1 MTAAAAAV
9 KIAAIGIAI
18 STRAAEEAARY
29 PAATAFALTAN
40 EAFATA
46 FAALLSVAPAAAPE
60 KRRVATV
67 AAVLATVSVFAPA
80 AAKASASACAL
91 RASAEDRVVRRN
103 FCNTAAVAC
112 HLAVNIER
120 AADAVSARLIRS
132 RLAAI

>member
-18 STRAAEEAARY
+18 NTRAAEEAARY

-46 FAALLSVAPAAAPE
+46 FAALLSVAPAVAPE
-60 KRRVATV
+60 KSRVATV
-67 AAVLATVSVFAPA
+67 AAVLATVSVLVPA
-80 AAKASASACAL
+80 AASTSAIACAL
-91 RASAEDRVVRRN
+91 RATAEARAVRRN
-103 FCNTAAVAC
+103 FCNIAAVVR
-112 HLAVNIER
+112 HLAANIER
-120 AADAVSARLIRS
+120 AAEAVSARLISR